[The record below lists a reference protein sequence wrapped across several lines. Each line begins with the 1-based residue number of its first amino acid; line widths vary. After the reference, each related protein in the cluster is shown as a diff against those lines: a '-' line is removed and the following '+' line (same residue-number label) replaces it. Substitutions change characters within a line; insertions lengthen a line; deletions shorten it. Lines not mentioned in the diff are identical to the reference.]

1 MAIGG
6 ERGGG
11 LEENRGWAR
20 RCGQAGRCAVSVVAT
35 PTTRISRPVPV
46 GTRRHAARAG
56 PDTFDKRRRNGKQRA
71 ARDLEGP
78 LLSVTRRPTDTFVP
92 TIYRT
97 TLLRLLDAA
106 WIPASIPLHPKWIV
120 PRSLGGGGVDLGPR
134 KGERGRILFRR
145 GEISPRN
152 ICPPFLRDY
161 AAPRDIISET
171 TMERV
176 SEFSD

>member
-20 RCGQAGRCAVSVVAT
+20 RCGQAGRCAVSVAAT

-56 PDTFDKRRRNGKQRA
+56 PDTFDKRRRNGKQRG

-120 PRSLGGGGVDLGPR
+120 PRSLGGGGVAGAR
-134 KGERGRILFRR
+134 SRR
-145 GEISPRN
+145 GSWTEKGRTGP
-152 ICPPFLRDY
+152 
-161 AAPRDIISET
+161 DIISERRNFPS
-171 TMERV
+171 EHLSAV
-176 SEFSD
+176 SSRLRRAARYNK